1 MSYSWFHSCSCCF
14 FLFACICID
23 HGLSLSSS
31 SETAV
36 LYTKHCSSVVPEYE
50 TTTLTNGNSLPSLS
64 TSYFTG
70 GDSFLRSEPGRT
82 YYYVQKNLRLRIRP
96 DYYQTITSGVYKVGG
111 FLSIRFPYSSDDA
124 PGNYSYGG
132 YNRRRNRGR
141 GSIKFRMDG
150 FWSEESRKLC
160 MLGSASWK
168 GIDRYGVLKLKFEDE
183 NPTIYRGVVS
193 GSLESTVPSANDR
206 SYFDPI
212 LIFSFPAVPNYKY
225 SLVPTAFS
233 SDSDARKDESLS
245 VGANEFCSMIGWGLR
260 NLELKYA
267 TECIGSQLQ
276 RGCSPVDGF
285 LPRFLSLTSIQCPE
299 GERKARFMA
308 TFQNYTS
315 YGNDAFDVGSTLIG
329 ELSWDDKNKRM
340 IGVACEISNPSQQL
354 GIAVTNCKTRLSLS
368 FPSVL
373 TIRNDAK
380 IVGEIWSSKSVD
392 DSGYYRNISFFN
404 SDEYAYGEVSLAELR
419 YEYTELDRVKK
430 LCPSKKPAKKGNVY
444 PDGQSYDMRF
454 DMDIKNGQGKV
465 LAWAKARP
473 AWVGNDSYQDGAML
487 VAIDSS
493 TQESMAETTE
503 ILDETSPTKMSYK
516 IRISPY
522 YHLLNLN
529 SSNVSSPSLNWSM
542 SPYHGV
548 EMTAEGMYDT
558 SNGFLC
564 MVGCRKLVQNLST
577 FKDCEVVVELEFPP
591 LKGRRGDRLIKGKI
605 KSTRATNDALHFD
618 DLIVQSAAH
627 YFEEAERSIWRMD
640 FEITMVLVSNTFACI
655 FVGLQIFHVKRNP
668 QVPSF
673 ISLVMLVILC
683 AGHMIPLVLN
693 FEAVLLGKHDKKTL
707 ELGSGGRLEAN
718 EIAVRVITMVALLLQ
733 LRLLQLVWTAKQS
746 DINGKSSWNGEKKA
760 GFVSLSLYMIGGM
773 LGLVLNWIR
782 KRDSSC
788 VWGDLRSYGGLI
800 LDGFLVPQII
810 LNIFRGSAE
819 KALSHPFYIGT
830 SAVRLLPHAYNQ
842 YRAHNYPNYDLN
854 ATYYYANPAAD
865 FYSTAWDIIIPFGI
879 VVLVVIVFLQQ
890 RLGGRCVLP
899 QRLRGLEMYEKVPTT
914 ADDN

>member
-1 MSYSWFHSCSCCF
+1 MYYSWLRSCF
-14 FLFACICID
+14 FLFACIRTV
-23 HGLSLSSS
+23 HGFSLSSS
-31 SETAV
+31 SEITV
-36 LYTKHCSSVVPEYE
+36 SYTKHCSSIVPEYE
-50 TTTLTNGNSLPSLS
+50 TTILTNGNSLPSLS

-70 GDSFLRSEPGRT
+70 GDSFLRTEPGRT
-82 YYYVQKNLRLRIRP
+82 YYYMQKNLRLRIRP
-96 DYYQTITSGVYKVGG
+96 DYYQTNTSGIYKVGG
-111 FLSIRFPYSSDDA
+111 FLIIRFPYSSDDS
-124 PGNYSYGG
+124 PGNYSYG
-132 YNRRRNRGR
+132 RRNRGR
-141 GSIKFRMDG
+141 GSIKFSMNG

-168 GIDRYGVLKLKFEDE
+168 GIDRDGILKLKFGDE
-183 NPTIYRGVVS
+183 SPTIYSGVVS
-193 GSLESTVPSANDR
+193 GSFECTASSSNDR

-245 VGANEFCSMIGWGLR
+245 VGANEFCSVIGWGVR
-260 NLELKYA
+260 NLELQYA
-267 TECIGSQLQ
+267 TDQCT
-276 RGCSPVDGF
+276 GCSPIHGYF
-285 LPRFLSLTSIQCPE
+285 PRFLSLTSIQCPE
-299 GERKARFMA
+299 GERKARFLV

-315 YGNDAFDVGSTLIG
+315 YNGYDDFDVGSSLIG
-329 ELSWDDKNKRM
+329 EASWDDRNMRL
-340 IGVACEISNPSQQL
+340 IGVACEILNPSQHF
-354 GIAVTNCKTRLSLS
+354 GNVVRNCTTRLSLR

-373 TIRNDAK
+373 NIINDTK
-380 IVGEIWSSKSVD
+380 IAGQLWSSKSVD
-392 DSGYYRNISFFN
+392 DSGYFDKISLN
-404 SDEYAYGEVSLAELR
+404 GNDEYGVVALPVLR

-444 PDGQSYDMRF
+444 PDEHSYDMKF
-454 DMDIKNGQGKV
+454 DMNIKNKQGQLLG
-465 LAWAKARP
+465 WAYARP
-473 AWVGNDSYQDGAML
+473 SWVGNDSYRDGGDML
-487 VAIDSS
+487 IALAPVGE
-493 TQESMAETTE
+493 ESYAELMP
-503 ILDETSPTKMSYK
+503 ILERERSNNTWPAKMSYK
-516 IRISPY
+516 IRMEPY
-522 YHLLNLN
+522 YHGN

-548 EMTAEGMYDT
+548 EMTAEGMYDA

-577 FKDCEVVVELEFPP
+577 FKDCEVIVELEFPP
-591 LKGRRGDRLIKGKI
+591 LKGRRGDRLIQGKI
-605 KSTRATNDALHFD
+605 RSTRATNDALHFD

-668 QVPSF
+668 EIPSF

-718 EIAVRVITMVALLLQ
+718 EVAVRVITMVALMLQ

-746 DINGKSSWNGEKKA
+746 DSNGKSSWSGEKKA

-890 RLGGRCVLP
+890 RLGGHCVLP
-899 QRLRGLEMYEKVPTT
+899 QRLRGLEIYEKVPT
-914 ADDN
+914 AVDDN